1 MQRFGW
7 LDPSRVPRKHL
18 IKSKETKYEKQKAEF
33 RRNKMKIGELYEWT
47 DKTIKEYLGKTFVVI
62 DLAFGGH
69 YTVRFNHDGSECYMT
84 SSELAYHKNLGSGYE
99 KKTG

>member
-1 MQRFGW
+1 MSLTFCGNRLYYIG
-7 LDPSRVPRKHL
+7 
-18 IKSKETKYEKQKAEF
+18 KQQGD
-33 RRNKMKIGELYEWT
+33 NMKIGELYEWT